1 MQTIS
6 IIHTT
11 NTGMS
16 EHSPLFYSKFTLVH
30 YFYKKHSFY
39 IHCLRLHKSIH
50 RNYVKETPRAKKI
63 HCLHLP
69 NIPSI
74 LNTCGYCIW
83 RSAIIWSG
91 NTYIYNCIGQL
102 ILCLDLNP
110 LLWRTDK
117 IVILKWLFYSI
128 SILLLLNSCKDVWC
142 GIIWA
147 ECILH
152 TEVGNTSLRY
162 F

>member
-6 IIHTT
+6 IIHMM

-16 EHSPLFYSKFTLVH
+16 AHSPLFYSKFTLVH
-30 YFYKKHSFY
+30 YFYKKQFY

-50 RNYVKETPRAKKI
+50 RNCVKESPRAKKI

-74 LNTCGYCIW
+74 LNTYGYCTW

-91 NTYIYNCIGQL
+91 NTYIYNCIGQM

-110 LLWRTDK
+110 LLWRTDQT
-117 IVILKWLFYSI
+117 IVILKWFFYSL
-128 SILLLLNSCKDVWC
+128 SILLLLNPCISVWC
-142 GIIWA
+142 GIVWA
-147 ECILH
+147 ERILH
-152 TEVGNTSLRY
+152 TEVGNTSFQY